1 MSFSAINNGDGG
13 LSVRNLLNSIISY
26 LNGLSLDMEFSA
38 DNLAWHYPWQS
49 GDKYIRVSADFGTT
63 WSDGIYL
70 NYANVLAD
78 YVEDPADGSRLITP
92 AEIAKLAG
100 LTGGESSVFEITLPA
115 NTTIAGRVL
124 NATEGTDYPTGWV
137 LSEGANAANLDIT
150 HNLGKRAASVTV
162 FYKVSGTEFRQLI
175 PFNNAYS
182 GLTTPDENSVRIEGL
197 TTIHKEIKIY
207 ILFG

>member
-13 LSVRNLLNSIISY
+13 LAVRTVLNNIITH
-26 LNGLSLDMEFSA
+26 LNGLGLGIEFSD
-38 DNLAWHYPWQS
+38 DNEAWHYPWVS
-49 GDKYIRVSADFGTT
+49 GDIYMRLSADFGET
-63 WSDGIYL
+63 WTDGIYL
-70 NYANVLAD
+70 NYADVLD
-78 YVEDPADGSRLITP
+78 GYVEKEAGSRLIT
-92 AEIAKLAG
+92 ATEIALLEAI
-100 LTGGESSVFEITLPA
+100 TGSEGSVFEIDLPA
-115 NTTIAGRVL
+115 DTTIAGRVL

-182 GLTTPDENSVRIEGL
+182 GLTTPDENIVRIEGL

-207 ILFG
+207 ILFV